1 MLPGT
6 FAFVYFGGARA
17 DLYQRRFFGLRRV
30 RWRDG
35 VEGRGMGPYHVSLVG
50 LLRNV
55 VILAGALLLLGLVSA
70 CSGGTGTNEAEEP
83 ANTADGPDGGG
94 RQGRNPG
101 AGLLASEEADGGLG
115 ERVGLGD
122 VSLRL
127 FDVRDED
134 ILYYAPG
141 PGERVASK
149 DSPSG
154 EFVAVD
160 FVVTND
166 SASPVTVRPE
176 TLLGDAA
183 GGTHRPEEPLEAAEL
198 RAGQSRAS
206 TLFFA
211 VPNGT
216 TPERLGVRLAGS
228 GASLDLLSDRR
239 GEIPPADHL
248 RVYHLYFQQK
258 AYEEAYEMYDPAST
272 QDVTLGDWLT
282 FYEPL
287 WGSRYLRLDSL
298 TRVFVVSDE
307 ASFEMDRTFY
317 ARDGDPVADPILN
330 APVLQDMVKTEGA
343 WKLVMGED
351 LVDDI
356 VAEVPQFTPP
366 PEDPPPDADDEE
378 TTAPEST
385 VPEAVPEAERETTV
399 SEPTAP
405 ELTAPEV
412 TAPETTVGR
421 ATTASPA
428 GDYACSDFRTQEEA
442 QLYLAPGDPYVLD
455 PDGNGRACETL
466 P

>member
-1 MLPGT
+1 ME
-6 FAFVYFGGARA
+6 GGATRT
-17 DLYQRRFFGLRRV
+17 Y
-30 RWRDG
+30 
-35 VEGRGMGPYHVSLVG
+35 YVSLVG
-50 LLRNV
+50 LLKKFA
-55 VILAGALLLLGLVSA
+55 ILVCALLLLGPVPA
-70 CSGGTGTNEAEEP
+70 CSTETDTDEANER
-83 ANTADGPDGGG
+83 ANNEDAPTGGG

-115 ERVGLGD
+115 ERVELGD

-134 ILYYAPG
+134 IVYYAPG
-141 PGERVASK
+141 PGERVISK
-149 DSPSG
+149 DSLNG

-176 TLLGDAA
+176 ALLEDAA
-183 GGTHRPEEPLEAAEL
+183 GGTYRPQEPRVAAEL

-206 TLFFA
+206 TLLFA

-216 TPERLGVRLAGS
+216 TSERLGVRMAGS
-228 GASLDLLSDRR
+228 GTSLDLLSDRR
-239 GEIPPADHL
+239 GGIPPEDHL

-258 AYEEAYEMYDPAST
+258 AYEEAYEMYDPTST
-272 QDVTLGDWLT
+272 QGVTLGDWLA

-298 TRVFVVSDE
+298 TRVFVAADE

-317 ARDGDPVADPILN
+317 ARDGDPVEDPILN

-351 LVDDI
+351 LVADI

-366 PEDPPPDADDEE
+366 PEDPPPGADDGE

-385 VPEAVPEAERETTV
+385 VPETAPET
-399 SEPTAP
+399 TAP
-405 ELTAPEV
+405 ELTAPEPISPEV
-412 TAPETTVGR
+412 TVPELTSPEITAPETTAGQ
-421 ATTASPA
+421 ATASPA
-428 GDYACSDFRTQEEA
+428 GGYACADFRTQEEA

>member
-1 MLPGT
+1 MEDGGT
-6 FAFVYFGGARA
+6 R
-17 DLYQRRFFGLRRV
+17 
-30 RWRDG
+30 
-35 VEGRGMGPYHVSLVG
+35 PYHVFLVRP
-50 LLRNV
+50 LKKFA
-55 VILAGALLLLGLVSA
+55 ILAGALLLLGLGPA
-70 CSGGTGTNEAEEP
+70 CSTETGTNDADESANDAAGP
-83 ANTADGPDGGG
+83 AGGG
-94 RQGRNPG
+94 RQVKNPG
-101 AGLLASEEADGGLG
+101 AGLLASDEVDGGLG
-115 ERVGLGD
+115 DRIGLGD

-141 PGERVASK
+141 PGERVSSQ
-149 DSPSG
+149 DSLDK

-160 FVVTND
+160 VVVTND
-166 SASPVTVRPE
+166 SGSPATVRPE
-176 TLLGDAA
+176 ALLEDAA
-183 GGTHRPEEPLEAAEL
+183 GGTYRPEPPRLDLEL

-206 TLFFA
+206 TFFFR

-216 TPERLGVRLAGS
+216 TPERLGVRLDGS
-228 GASLDLLSDRR
+228 GASLDLLSDGRD
-239 GEIPPADHL
+239 EIPPEDHL

-272 QDVTLGDWLT
+272 GDVTLGDWLA

-298 TRVFVVSDE
+298 TRGFVAGDE

-317 ARDGDPVADPILN
+317 ETDGDPVEDETLN
-330 APVLQDMVKTEGA
+330 APVLQDMIRIDGA

-351 LVDDI
+351 LVADI
-356 VAEVPQFTPP
+356 VAEVPEFTPP
-366 PEDPPPDADDEE
+366 PEDPPPGVDDEE

-385 VPEAVPEAERETTV
+385 
-399 SEPTAP
+399 AP
-405 ELTAPEV
+405 E
-412 TAPETTVGR
+412 TAPETTAQEPTTPELTSPGPASPEATANQ

-428 GDYACSDFRTQEEA
+428 GDYACSDFQTQEEA